1 MTNNPLELYFKC
13 KAEQGP
19 LKLGS
24 GSNNRLVPPLTQPWK
39 KSDAEAFI
47 VETFARGQQLHFF
60 DTVSSATL
68 KS

>member
-1 MTNNPLELYFKC
+1 MIAKLNKGLI
-13 KAEQGP
+13 
-19 LKLGS
+19 KLGS
-24 GSNNRLVPPLTQPWK
+24 GSKNRLVPSLTQPWK
-39 KSDAEAFI
+39 KSDAEVFI